1 MSVQPIAARTV
12 TSAPTTASGLSNTTV
27 TTAQLPATM
36 MLCAYT
42 PNPHRAALTVVASRA
57 ADRFGRHTILCL
69 SNNTAY
75 ALAVPADTLTREL
88 NSALPAQLTLTE
100 HTTFGAV
107 VAVRTPN
114 TRTRQHLYIRSSV
127 TAESAVHTGT
137 ATPAELVF

>member
-1 MSVQPIAARTV
+1 MSVQPTAVRTV
-12 TSAPTTASGLSNTTV
+12 TSAPTTDL
-27 TTAQLPATM
+27 TATKATHQLPATM

-88 NSALPAQLTLTE
+88 NSALPAQLTLAE

-114 TRTRQHLYIRSSV
+114 TRTGQHLYIRSSV

-137 ATPAELVF
+137 ATPAELVL